1 MNYPHLLEDN
11 VYDLINGNDLLVEQD
26 PIIESTDA
34 GGLDKEPE
42 PES

>member
-1 MNYPHLLEDN
+1 MNYPHLLEE
-11 VYDLINGNDLLVEQD
+11 GGFGSTGTTLVEQD
-26 PIIESTDA
+26 PIIESTDV